1 MKFHRY
7 LAALAAVAAL
17 VSAPA
22 MAQTTT
28 VVKAT
33 DLAYGAQPADQFDVY
48 KPAGAPSLKTGGIVP
63 TAPMIVMVH
72 GGAWIVGDKSMDNVV
87 TNKVL
92 HYVQDKGFVL
102 VSINYPML
110 PGADP
115 YQQAQSVAQA
125 LAYIQANAAS
135 YGGDASRL
143 ILMGHSAGGHLVSL
157 LNSDPSLLIKARAR
171 RPSVVVALDSAVYD
185 VPVLM
190 SGSHLPL
197 YDRAF
202 GTDKAFWVKT
212 SPVQQLGALSP
223 KVPELS
229 VCSTRRDD
237 SCPQAKL
244 FQIKAS
250 KVGQVVNILPEDMTH
265 SDINSML
272 GADNA
277 YTKAVDAYLRSQ
289 GFPL

>member
-1 MKFHRY
+1 MKYKRFFG
-7 LAALAAVAAL
+7 AFAVMA
-17 VSAPA
+17 A
-22 MAQTTT
+22 MACGLAHAQTST
-28 VVKAT
+28 VEKAT
-33 DLAYGAQPADQFDVY
+33 DLSYGALPADQFDVY
-48 KPAGAPSLKTGGIVP
+48 KPAAATSLKTGGIVP

-72 GGAWIVGDKSMDNVV
+72 GGAWIIGDKSMDNVV
-87 TNKVL
+87 TNKVK

-110 PGADP
+110 PSADP

-143 ILMGHSAGGHLVSL
+143 ILMGHSAGAHLVSL
-157 LNSDPSLLIKARAR
+157 INSDPSLLVRARAR
-171 RPSVVVALDSAVYD
+171 KPSVVVALDSAVYD

-190 SGSHLPL
+190 SSDHLSL

-202 GTDKAFWVKT
+202 GTDKSFWVKA
-212 SPVQQLGALSP
+212 SPVQQIGALSP

-237 SCPQAKL
+237 SCPQAKM
-244 FQIKAS
+244 FQIKAA
-250 KVGQVVNILPEDMTH
+250 KVGQSVNILPEDMTH
-265 SDINSML
+265 SDINAQL
-272 GADNA
+272 GADND
-277 YTKAVDAYLRSQ
+277 YTKAVDTYLRAQ